1 MIGENKIFSEVFVC
15 AGFILRKKI
24 LNMVV
29 FSDYFSVASYRN

>member
-15 AGFILRKKI
+15 AGFKKKI